1 MSHTLHRRGTPENL
15 KHDFPMH
22 AMPARG
28 INHEGAKPKLQE
40 FLRIAH
46 DHNPVNLG
54 DVKLG
59 NQFVTDYEELYEK
72 LTISSTHAV
81 LADESDLVELLKEV
95 KAADLGMSLT
105 ISGLFDKLFECCA
118 KADLQPHAVE
128 HSLGVLGKIEK
139 MPESEISQVTTMCGH
154 GMVAQ
159 GLVRRLIRK
168 VKQGELTATE
178 AGIELAK
185 PCRCGIF
192 NPVRAAA
199 LIEEYCALFTISIR

>member
-1 MSHTLHRRGTPENL
+1 MSHTLHRQGTPENL
-15 KHDFPMH
+15 AHDFPMH

-28 INHEGAKPKLQE
+28 FNHEDARPKLQK
-40 FLRIAH
+40 FLQIAH
-46 DHNPVNLG
+46 GHNPVNLG

-59 NQFVTDYEELYEK
+59 NQYVTDYGELYDK

-81 LADESDLVELLKEV
+81 LANEEDLTALLAEV
-95 KAADLGMSLT
+95 KQAELGMSLT
-105 ISGLFDKLFECCA
+105 ISGLFEKLFACCA
-118 KADLQPHAVE
+118 RAGVQPHAVE
-128 HSLGVLGKIEK
+128 HSLGVLGKTNK
-139 MPESEISQVTTMCGH
+139 MPEEEISQVTTMCGH

-159 GLVRRLIRK
+159 GLVRRLVRK
-168 VKQGELTATE
+168 VKKGEMTPQA

-199 LIEEYCALFTISIR
+199 LIDEYCALFSVTVK

>member
-15 KHDFPMH
+15 AHDFPMH

-28 INHEGAKPKLQE
+28 FNNEGAKPKLQK

-46 DHNPVNLG
+46 ANNPVNLG

-59 NQFVTDYEELYEK
+59 NKFVTNYDDLYEQ
-72 LTISSTHAV
+72 LTTSSTHAV
-81 LADESDLVELLKEV
+81 LADEDDLVELLTEV
-95 KAADLGMSLT
+95 KAANLGMSLT

-118 KADLQPHAVE
+118 KANIQPHAVE
-128 HSLGVLGKIEK
+128 HSLGVLGKTEK
-139 MPESEISQVTTMCGH
+139 MPEEEISQVTTMCGH

-168 VKQGELTATE
+168 VKKREMTPEE

-199 LIEEYCALFTISIR
+199 LIDEYCALFTISVK

>member
-1 MSHTLHRRGTPENL
+1 MSHTLHRKGTQENL
-15 KHDFPMH
+15 SRDFPMH

-28 INHEGAKPKLQE
+28 FNNEGAGPKLQE

-46 DHNPVNLG
+46 GNNPVNLG

-59 NQFVTDYEELYEK
+59 NQYVIEYDELYEK
-72 LTISSTHAV
+72 LTTSSTHAV
-81 LADESDLVELLKEV
+81 LADEKDLVALLTEV

-105 ISGLFDKLFECCA
+105 ISGLFDKLFDCCA
-118 KADLQPHAVE
+118 KAGIKPHAVE
-128 HSLGVLGKIEK
+128 HSLGIFGKIEK
-139 MPESEISQVTTMCGH
+139 LPEEEISQVTTMCGH

-168 VKQGELTATE
+168 VKRGEITPNQ

-199 LIEEYCALFTISIR
+199 LIEEYCALFAVMVK

>member
-15 KHDFPMH
+15 ANDFPMH

-28 INHEGAKPKLQE
+28 FNHDGARPKLQK

-46 DHNPVNLG
+46 KHHPVNLG

-59 NQFVTDYEELYEK
+59 NQFVTDYDDLHEN
-72 LTISSTHAV
+72 LTISSTHVV
-81 LADESDLVELLKEV
+81 LADANDLTALLREV
-95 KAADLGMSLT
+95 KEAELGMSLT
-105 ISGLFDKLFECCA
+105 VSGLFDKLFECCA
-118 KADLQPHAVE
+118 QAGVKPHAVE
-128 HSLGVLGKIEK
+128 HSLGVLGKTEK
-139 MPESEISQVTTMCGH
+139 MPEEDISQVTTMCGH

-168 VKQGELTATE
+168 VKKGELTPEE

-192 NPVRAAA
+192 NPVRAAE
-199 LIEEYCALFTISIR
+199 LIDDYCALFSVSVK